1 MTNWQELLFR
11 TQLEGLISER
21 EMMKVANKERER
33 KGEFPAYGEEA
44 FERLIQFFSNI
55 EEGIRNAG

>member
-11 TQLEGLISER
+11 TQIEGLISER

-33 KGEFPAYGEEA
+33 KGESPAYREDA
-44 FERLIQFFSNI
+44 FDRLIQFFSNI
-55 EEGIRNAG
+55 EESIRNAG